1 MKDFHAEE
9 SVIFGDVV
17 LSENRVMVGSPG
29 AGGWPTVRKF
39 NKATGYCCSL
49 DLFWDSNAFNFFSL
63 SCSLHRLE
71 GEAYNKATGDAM
83 CTELGPGKPFLHD
96 WIRSHVSGGTK
107 DEL

>member
-39 NKATGYCCSL
+39 NKATG
-49 DLFWDSNAFNFFSL
+49 
-63 SCSLHRLE
+63 LE